1 MDLIHERGVS
11 IKIFEIGED
20 RILIEGLLVD
30 ERFCPSFIYSRNQV
44 VDPGMIHRMMVRMT
58 LSLPKLIIESAE
70 IEMAIIPNAKCRE
83 IEALSGKIVGLQLTQ
98 GFKRKVTELLGGKV
112 GCIHIMNLIL
122 FMSSAAIQGSYT
134 YYNRVREDGR
144 VKRSDL
150 DDSLL
155 INSCHLWREDGPLA
169 RRLGEMKKVA
179 KRIRAKS

>member
-20 RILIEGLLVD
+20 KIKIEGLLVD
-30 ERFCPSFIYSRNQV
+30 ERFCPSFIYSRKQV
-44 VDPGMIHRMMVRMT
+44 VNPGMIHRMMVRMT

-70 IEMAIIPNAKCRE
+70 IEMAIIPNAKCHE
-83 IEALSGKIVGLQLTQ
+83 VEALSGKIVGLQLTQ
-98 GFKRKVTELLGGKV
+98 GFKRKVTELL

-179 KRIRAKS
+179 KRVRAKT